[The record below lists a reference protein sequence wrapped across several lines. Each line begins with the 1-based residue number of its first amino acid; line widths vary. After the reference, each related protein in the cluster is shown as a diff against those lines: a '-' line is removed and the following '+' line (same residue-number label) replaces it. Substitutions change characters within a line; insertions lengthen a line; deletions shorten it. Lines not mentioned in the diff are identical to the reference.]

1 MKPLLYNFSAA
12 YISLTSIIICDLIG
26 LEKLTNAFGIL
37 TLARGTS
44 SIYGPPI
51 AGRQIAFL
59 KPPSKNFLNLFI
71 FLNFGLSNFCEL
83 KKKTHY
89 THVKDK
95 YILVSYFQSYYFL
108 FGLLSFP
115 ARLIL
120 E

>member
-51 AGRQIAFL
+51 AGRQIAL
-59 KPPSKNFLNLFI
+59 SKNFLNLFI
-71 FLNFGLSNFCEL
+71 FLNFGLSNFCQL
-83 KKKTHY
+83 KKTPLY
-89 THVKDK
+89 TC
-95 YILVSYFQSYYFL
+95 
-108 FGLLSFP
+108 
-115 ARLIL
+115 
-120 E
+120 